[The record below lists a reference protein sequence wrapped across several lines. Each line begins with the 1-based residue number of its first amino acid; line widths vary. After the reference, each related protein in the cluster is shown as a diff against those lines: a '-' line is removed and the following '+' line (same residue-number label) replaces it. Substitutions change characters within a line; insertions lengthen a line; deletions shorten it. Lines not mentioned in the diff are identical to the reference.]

1 MNNKEVKEEKKVET
15 PIKEEPK
22 KEKKNIFN
30 KENEKIKKLEEQNA
44 LLTDKLMR
52 ISAEMQNM
60 QRHNSEDR
68 EKLIKYDGEKVIKS
82 FLPILDNF
90 EHAIKMDDNNLDDEV
105 SKFLNGFKMIYT
117 NMIDILK
124 NLEVSEVDCLH
135 KEFNDNSMHAVLV
148 DNDENYDNNVV
159 LDVLQKGYMYKD
171 KLLRPAMVKVN
182 NKESD

>member
-68 EKLIKYDGEKVIKS
+68 EKLIKYD
-82 FLPILDNF
+82 IL
-90 EHAIKMDDNNLDDEV
+90 
-105 SKFLNGFKMIYT
+105 
-117 NMIDILK
+117 
-124 NLEVSEVDCLH
+124 
-135 KEFNDNSMHAVLV
+135 
-148 DNDENYDNNVV
+148 
-159 LDVLQKGYMYKD
+159 
-171 KLLRPAMVKVN
+171 
-182 NKESD
+182 